1 MFTPTH
7 CLGQRLRNTVT
18 SFSAVFHAS
27 LSAAGV
33 GQWSGK
39 HFGGLCIFNEAQVNS
54 IRFVLFGF
62 AEKQYD

>member
-7 CLGQRLRNTVT
+7 CLGRRLRNTVA

-39 HFGGLCIFNEAQVNS
+39 PFGGLYIFNEVQINS